1 MIFHK
6 SRKEHLRCA
15 FDALR
20 QVLLQ
25 TKRYQ
30 KEWSTEQKRGCFAN
44 TSLSTATCR
53 IANSMRYIW
62 FQLGML
68 HIPNLTKAQG
78 QCHSI
83 FCFAMSECENG
94 SWSWDWSKSMK
105 FRKIV
110 KKTRV
115 QFRNAR
121 HSVSRFADASISDGL
136 RRILVQFNPSSFIW
150 CQIWH
155 YFYLFWTALTKT
167 CLLQAHL
174 DTLTESVPHFRLS
187 LGARPSIWKVLC
199 TIHGKLTV
207 NRTEAFSPRY
217 WREQF
222 YDHLSEMSSEA
233 IKPAHAGD
241 RKSVV

>member
-1 MIFHK
+1 MSLICPTVKKWFPAK
-6 SRKEHLRCA
+6 RKEHLRCT
-15 FDALR
+15 FDALL

-25 TKRYQ
+25 TKWYQ

-78 QCHSI
+78 QCHCI
-83 FCFAMSECENG
+83 FCFAISECENG
-94 SWSWDWSKSMK
+94 SWNCDRSKSIK

-121 HSVSRFADASISDGL
+121 PVGRFADASISDGL
-136 RRILVQFNPSSFIW
+136 RRILVRFNPSSI
-150 CQIWH
+150 
-155 YFYLFWTALTKT
+155 YLMSNLT
-167 CLLQAHL
+167 
-174 DTLTESVPHFRLS
+174 
-187 LGARPSIWKVLC
+187 
-199 TIHGKLTV
+199 
-207 NRTEAFSPRY
+207 
-217 WREQF
+217 
-222 YDHLSEMSSEA
+222 
-233 IKPAHAGD
+233 
-241 RKSVV
+241 